1 MIGAFIMLKKSL
13 KVLVVILIVIIGLIA
28 LLFFAQYP
36 IMAINSKLICKDYPV
51 KNIRIKAS
59 DYSEI
64 QYFGDV
70 AGWYIGQPDNCL
82 NSFLQKGWTL
92 RGVNTRV
99 KDNRFTEDYFIYGDN
114 TDILACTDGS
124 LYIKNGVSF
133 PEKPYQQAVNS
144 VYMQQNY
151 GDYED
156 IKLNLTAEESKEFL
170 KILLDESL
178 YTTYEGQYYAYSPI
192 AKHYFFV
199 FDFTELDSINAEGV
213 VYISGYPGN
222 YDEYSF
228 VSDKDDHMYIEQNG
242 KYKPIPAKIA
252 EKLLESF

>member
-1 MIGAFIMLKKSL
+1 MIKRFL
-13 KVLVVILIVIIGLIA
+13 KVLAIVLAVIIGLIA
-28 LLFFAQYP
+28 LLFIGQYP
-36 IMAINSKLICKDYPV
+36 LMAINSKQICEYYPV

-64 QYFGDV
+64 QYFGDNV
-70 AGWYIGQPDNCL
+70 GWYIGQPDECL
-82 NSFLQKGWTL
+82 NSFLKEGWTL

-99 KDNRFTEDYFIYGDN
+99 KDNKFTEDYFIYGDN
-114 TDILACTDGS
+114 TDILACTDGM

-133 PEKPYQQAVNS
+133 PEKPYEQAVNC
-144 VYMQQNY
+144 VYMQQQY

-170 KILLDESL
+170 KILCDESFYVTDEGPY
-178 YTTYEGQYYAYSPI
+178 YTYSVT
-192 AKHYFFV
+192 AKKYSFV

-213 VYISGYPGN
+213 VYISGY
-222 YDEYSF
+222 YDEYYF
-228 VSDKDDHMYIEQNG
+228 VSDKDSNIYIVRDG